1 MEKNNGKS
9 NKKSE
14 LWNKIVAFVT
24 EMITIYT
31 DNHVPRAAAAL
42 SYILTM
48 SIFPFLI
55 VLHAVLVMFMPGLSP
70 TLDYIELEGLIPSS
84 ALDVITDYMRYVS
97 MHNNDA
103 MMTAGVLG
111 MLTTS
116 AAAFRTIHGIM
127 GEIQGETRFTGFGGL
142 VFSFGFSFMFLLA
155 IYFGILV
162 IVTGNWLTN
171 LITGWLSGFFPIFE
185 TIALWQALKYPV
197 LFLLFSFII
206 WGLYRLTT
214 HKKVKKLLP
223 GTIVAAVAMVVV
235 SVVFSH
241 FISLSTRYPLIYG
254 SLASIIIFMLWLY
267 TSGIVLIMGN
277 VINLILKHLHDEKGT
292 KKEKEQENES
302 PS

>member
-1 MEKNNGKS
+1 MEEKGK
-9 NKKSE
+9 KKRVI
-14 LWNKIVAFVT
+14 WNKIVDFVT
-24 EMITIYT
+24 EMINVYT
-31 DNHVPRAAAAL
+31 DNHVSRAAAAL

-70 TLDYIELEGLIPSS
+70 TLDYIELKELIPSS
-84 ALDVITDYMRYVS
+84 VLDVITEYMQYVS
-97 MHNNDA
+97 MHNNNA

-127 GEIQGETRFTGFGGL
+127 GDIQGQTRFTNFGGL
-142 VFSFGFSFMFLLA
+142 VFSFSFSFLFMLA

-171 LITGWLSGFFPIFE
+171 LISSWLSGLFPVFE

-197 LFLLFSFII
+197 LFLMFSLII

-214 HKKVKKLLP
+214 HKTVRKLLP
-223 GTIVAAVAMVVV
+223 GALAASIAMVIV
-235 SVVFSH
+235 SVVFSN
-241 FISLSTRYPLIYG
+241 FISLSSRYPLIYG
-254 SLASIIIFMLWLY
+254 SLASIIISMLWLY
-267 TSGIVLIMGN
+267 IIGIVLIMGN
-277 VINLILKHLHDEKGT
+277 VINLILKRLKDEKDT
-292 KKEKEQENES
+292 VKEPESVEELEKKQ
-302 PS
+302 